1 MTSVHCWDHTSTDS
15 RISESDMIVGNLS
28 GIAMSWRITMPSV
41 RSLPTAYLVRV
52 GDRVRDRVR
61 DRVMDRVRVGYG

>member
-1 MTSVHCWDHTSTDS
+1 
-15 RISESDMIVGNLS
+15 MIVGNLS